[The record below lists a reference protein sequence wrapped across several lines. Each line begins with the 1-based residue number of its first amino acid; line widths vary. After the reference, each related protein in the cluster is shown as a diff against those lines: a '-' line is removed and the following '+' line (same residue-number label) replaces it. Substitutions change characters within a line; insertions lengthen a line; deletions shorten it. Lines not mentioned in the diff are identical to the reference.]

1 VEFILKCI
9 YIRHSTMTRRL
20 LNTLTSVVLLS
31 SLALAGDP
39 LKEGSFSARSDGTVI
54 YVRWMSEDETGV
66 VRFEVERKA
75 GLDGLFFV
83 ISEIQPK
90 GNNSVYE
97 YVDDSAFRM
106 TEALYKYRI
115 KVVYSNGSS
124 VYSPE
129 IVVRHDVNPVRRTW
143 GSIKAMF
150 R

>member
-1 VEFILKCI
+1 
-9 YIRHSTMTRRL
+9 MTRRIL
-20 LNTLTSVVLLS
+20 YTLASIVLLS
-31 SLALAGDP
+31 NLALAGDP

-75 GLDGLFFV
+75 GLDGQFFLL
-83 ISEIQPK
+83 SEIQPK
-90 GNNSVYE
+90 GDNSVYE

-106 TEALYKYRI
+106 TETVYKYRI
-115 KVVYSNGSS
+115 KVAYSDGSS

-129 IVVRHDVNPVRRTW
+129 ITVMHFVSDVRRTW